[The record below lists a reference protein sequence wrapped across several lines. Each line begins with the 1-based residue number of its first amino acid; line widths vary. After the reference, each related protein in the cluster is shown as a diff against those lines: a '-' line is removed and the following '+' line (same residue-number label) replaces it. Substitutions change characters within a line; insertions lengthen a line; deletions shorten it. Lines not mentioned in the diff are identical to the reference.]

1 MGALL
6 QTKNSKRKLHSL
18 STVPETINNIPLWTH
33 LAFPHE
39 WMGKDGN
46 SVRKNKGRK
55 GEPSPM
61 MDQCIDQKVLTL
73 SKGMER
79 NQAK

>member
-1 MGALL
+1 
-6 QTKNSKRKLHSL
+6 
-18 STVPETINNIPLWTH
+18 
-33 LAFPHE
+33 
-39 WMGKDGN
+39 MGKDGN

-79 NQAK
+79 NQAKQ